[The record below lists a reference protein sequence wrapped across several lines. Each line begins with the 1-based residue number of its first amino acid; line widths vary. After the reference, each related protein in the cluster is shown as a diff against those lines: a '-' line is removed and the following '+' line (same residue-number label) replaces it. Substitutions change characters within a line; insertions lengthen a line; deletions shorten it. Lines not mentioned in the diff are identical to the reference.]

1 MTTRLKRSANDVVLA
16 IRSRGSDA
24 HDLRDAAHEATHA
37 MQSRIRGP
45 WERERLHAALERVTL
60 RGNSNAGFIR
70 SMIRHE
76 LQARAVEMLACQ
88 QYGIPYEPEKWA
100 MWCAMETVK
109 TYRIDVG
116 SIADLVDAI
125 RTVAKQSETLDLLD
139 RVLSVPLARSSRA
152 RQEAA

>member
-1 MTTRLKRSANDVVLA
+1 MMSSWRFAREEASVAVAAKGHALKCGMQAFSFPRTT
-16 IRSRGSDA
+16 DA
-24 HDLRDAAHEATHA
+24 
-37 MQSRIRGP
+37 
-45 WERERLHAALERVTL
+45 RLHRVSRL
-60 RGNSNAGFIR
+60 MCGIAEIVGVASIR

-125 RTVAKQSETLDLLD
+125 RTVAKQSETLALLD
-139 RVLSVPLARSSRA
+139 RVLSVPLSSRA